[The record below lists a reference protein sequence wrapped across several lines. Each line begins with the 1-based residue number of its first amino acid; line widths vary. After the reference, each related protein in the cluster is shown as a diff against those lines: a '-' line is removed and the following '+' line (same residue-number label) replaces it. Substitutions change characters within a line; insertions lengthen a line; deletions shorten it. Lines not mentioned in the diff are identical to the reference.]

1 AVFEDPDIARDVQ
14 AGYAIAQRASEA
26 APTLETD
33 PAALRDRYREMLRG
47 PMHMGQLFDAL
58 ADFNLRLNFDTVVGV
73 FLETAGDDLAATSHQ
88 TDPVLLGG
96 LTQELGKLKEMRTVY
111 QASDDLI
118 HTIQRMDPQF
128 ASPQIVDGPNANG
141 PEVLTSALLN
151 FCAKKTPNLSD
162 ARQVIKPYDDS
173 AVDTIVVFANGL
185 HDLHKMISDRSY
197 PSNEARLQQG
207 SMLEALRIDLT
218 AIEEQAYEADNAQ
231 A

>member
-1 AVFEDPDIARDVQ
+1 
-14 AGYAIAQRASEA
+14 
-26 APTLETD
+26 
-33 PAALRDRYREMLRG
+33 
-47 PMHMGQLFDAL
+47 
-58 ADFNLRLNFDTVVGV
+58 
-73 FLETAGDDLAATSHQ
+73 
-88 TDPVLLGG
+88 
-96 LTQELGKLKEMRTVY
+96 LKEMRTVY